1 MNIITRYLL
10 KEITVSVT
18 LIMLALIAMFSF
30 FDLIQEL
37 ESLGRGSYGLS
48 KVLLFVLLSAPGHI
62 YEIMPVAVLVG
73 CMYSIGQLAR
83 HSELIILRVSGIS
96 STGIALSLLKIGL
109 IFTLITFFIGE
120 LITPLSEKMAQR
132 MRIKATDSVIVQD
145 FKSGLWVKDANSFV
159 NIEEILPDSTLLNVH
174 IYEFDQEFRLR
185 TNSHAKSGQFTD
197 DQWNLKQ
204 VTQTH
209 FNKDTNEIKQLET
222 ATWRSLIRPEL
233 LNVLLVLPEK
243 MSAWNLYSYIKHL
256 SINKQKTTRYEM
268 ALWSKLVYPLAC
280 MVMIMLA
287 LPFGFIQQRATGAST
302 KIFIGIMLGVLYQ
315 ILNRTFIHL
324 GVLNDWAP
332 LFSAVTPTVLFLMA
346 GLSMMYYVDRR

>member
-1 MNIITRYLL
+1 MKIITRYLL
-10 KEITVSVT
+10 KEITISVL

-30 FDLIQEL
+30 FDLVQEL
-37 ESLGRGSYGLS
+37 EDLGRGNYGLG
-48 KVLLFVLLSAPGHI
+48 KVLLFVMLSAPGHI

-73 CMYSIGQLAR
+73 CMYSLGQFAR

-96 STGIALSLLKIGL
+96 LSGITISLLKIGL
-109 IFTLITFFIGE
+109 VFTLLTFFIGE

-145 FKSGLWVKDANSFV
+145 FMSGLWVKDGSSFV
-159 NIEEILPDSTLLNVH
+159 NVEEVLTDSTLLNVH
-174 IYEFDQEFRLR
+174 IYEFDHTFKLV
-185 TNSHAKSGQFTD
+185 TSSDAKSGKFAE
-197 DQWNLKQ
+197 DQWSLKD
-204 VTQTH
+204 VTQIH
-209 FNKDTNEIKQLET
+209 FEKDTNHIKYLET

-243 MSAWNLYSYIKHL
+243 MSAWNLYSYIHHL

-280 MVMIMLA
+280 LVMIMLA

-315 ILNRTFIHL
+315 ILNRTFVHL
-324 GVLNDWAP
+324 GLLNDWAP
-332 LFSAVTPTVLFLMA
+332 WFSAIMPTALFLMA
-346 GLSMMYYVDRR
+346 ALKMLHYVDRR